1 MSAHCNPIQ
10 SAATSSPRSVHLVDT
25 TLRDAAQSPG
35 IVFSAQDRLAIA
47 NALAEIGIDE
57 IEVGCPVMGDAEQ
70 AVIRQT
76 LEMNLPCRITGW
88 CRASI
93 ADLDAAA
100 SCGLRSVH
108 VAFPGSDLQIQT
120 LGKSW
125 TWVIDTLHR
134 RVDLAR
140 QRFDFVSV
148 GLMDASRCGDA
159 SVLEFARHCEQLQI
173 DRLRLADT
181 VGLWNPMTAARIA
194 GLVREATRLP
204 AIGVHCH
211 NDLGMAVGNTLAAL
225 QAGATDADV
234 TVLGLGERA
243 GNAALEEVAVALAAT
258 TDIRTR
264 IRREKLCQLCRQVA
278 AACDRTIPPQKP
290 IAGDGLFVHESGIHV
305 HGVLRNPAAFEPFP
319 PGSVGQT
326 GREIRVGSHSG
337 RAGLTEALRAAGI
350 PARGDEV
357 SELMA
362 KVRHEVA
369 RTRRCITPGRL
380 AEIYRVQKQS
390 GTPSHAG

>member
-1 MSAHCNPIQ
+1 MSASCNQP
-10 SAATSSPRSVHLVDT
+10 SPTATSSPRTIRLVDT

-35 IVFSAQDRLAIA
+35 IIFSAQDRLAIA

-57 IEVGCPVMGDAEQ
+57 IEVGCPVMGDDEQ

-76 LEMNLPCRITGW
+76 LGMDLPCRITGW
-88 CRASI
+88 CRASV

-108 VAFPGSDLQIQT
+108 VALPGSDLQIQT

-125 TWVIDTLHR
+125 TWVIETLHCL
-134 RVDLAR
+134 VDLAR
-140 QRFDFVSV
+140 QHFDFVSV
-148 GLMDASRCGDA
+148 GLMDASRCDDA
-159 SVLEFARHCEQLQI
+159 SIVEFARHCEQLQI

-181 VGLWNPMTAARIA
+181 VGLWNPMTAAHIA
-194 GLVREATRLP
+194 GLVREATSLP
-204 AIGVHCH
+204 SIGVHCH

-225 QAGATDADV
+225 LAGATDADV

-258 TDIRTR
+258 TDIRTG
-264 IRREKLCQLCRQVA
+264 IRREQLCPLCRQVA

-305 HGVLRNPAAFEPFP
+305 HGVLRNPAAFEPFA
-319 PGSVGQT
+319 PGSVGQS
-326 GREIRVGSHSG
+326 GRQIRVGSHSG
-337 RAGLTEALRAAGI
+337 RSGLTEALRAAGI

-357 SELMA
+357 SKLMV
-362 KVRHEVA
+362 KVREEVA
-369 RTRRCITPGRL
+369 RTRRSITPQQL
-380 AEIYRVQKQS
+380 AELYRS
-390 GTPSHAG
+390 R